1 MNQMQRIIFK
11 ILTLYKSN
19 GKCHFCTDYVEN
31 IEHLFY
37 DCERSKEFL
46 SFVFAM
52 MNFVEPRSKNHV
64 EFTFSKFNVIFGFA
78 TKEKISNV
86 CNFIV
91 LMAKWEI
98 WKERNIV
105 KYQKKNST
113 YMFYNV

>member
-1 MNQMQRIIFK
+1 
-11 ILTLYKSN
+11 
-19 GKCHFCTDYVEN
+19 
-31 IEHLFY
+31 
-37 DCERSKEFL
+37 
-46 SFVFAM
+46 M
-52 MNFVEPRSKNHV
+52 MDFVEPRSKNHV

-78 TKEKISNV
+78 TKEKFSNV

-113 YMFYNV
+113 CFTMFKRFQWNVINYINIVLLAGTCKQRNGKNEKKRKEAERKKTKRKQGEK